1 MAKRNLLKAAGL
13 ALAATGALGF
23 GLGTSPAGQ
32 EVLTAAQQQ
41 TQVMKGPQGKKATAN
56 QQTQQ
61 QQTQKA
67 RVSSIASYLPWR
79 PNDRVYGK
87 LTMSPKQY
95 GIYLLTT
102 GKNKYNN
109 RRNKHW
115 AKAFI

>member
-41 TQVMKGPQGKKATAN
+41 TQVMKAQQGKKATAK
-56 QQTQQ
+56 QQMQQ
-61 QQTQKA
+61 QQQK
-67 RVSSIASYLPWR
+67 VVTSSKAVYLPWR
-79 PNDRVYGK
+79 PNDRVWGK
-87 LTMSPKQY
+87 STMSPKQY
-95 GIYLLTT
+95 GIYPLMT
-102 GKNKYNN
+102 GKNKYND

-115 AKAFI
+115 AKAVV